1 MSIAERQANNH
12 IVAFKCECIGELH
25 KYLLKSTAQ
34 ENLVGKVISFFPSG
48 LNVKTSRNELLVI
61 SLNKIQSPITIN
73 LSPQSSNSNF
83 AGLVNYGY
91 DVIDSRNS
99 VSVGERMKFH
109 TEKCIV
115 FKNSFVRPTYAG
127 LYEFSDATEKI
138 LSTLMESR
146 RNGCLLE
153 PDITNQGLLHQFVT
167 ETSVNIIKNK
177 DNIRFVR
184 TLSNSLMKMCGRGPG
199 LTPSGDDFI
208 CGFSSLFNLLCQSLE
223 YPSISLPMKRVC
235 NLTTWISFKFIY
247 YYQKLMVDEQIQG
260 LINSIGEGRT
270 DRFISLLSTLSYR
283 GHTSGIDIG
292 TGLSTAIFTFGDRF
306 LGTELLPKVQGLL
319 EYGNQPKD

>member
-1 MSIAERQANNH
+1 MSIAKRRANNH
-12 IVAFKCECIGELH
+12 IVAFNCECIGELH
-25 KYLLKSTAQ
+25 KYLHKSTVQ
-34 ENLVGKVISFFPSG
+34 ENLVGKVISAFPSS

-99 VSVGERMKFH
+99 ISVGERMKFH
-109 TEKCIV
+109 TEKSIV
-115 FKNSFVRPTYAG
+115 YKNCFVRPTCAG
-127 LYEFSDATEKI
+127 LYKFIYAAEKI
-138 LSTLMESR
+138 LSTLMELR
-146 RNGCLLE
+146 RNGCMLE
-153 PDITNQGLLHQFVT
+153 PDLTNQGLLHKFVT
-167 ETSVNIIKNK
+167 DTSLNIIKNK
-177 DNIRFVR
+177 DNTRFVR

-199 LTPSGDDFI
+199 FTPSGDDFI
-208 CGFSSLFNLLCQSLE
+208 CGFSSLFNLLCQNLE

-235 NLTTWISFKFIY
+235 DLTTWISFKFIY
-247 YYQKLMVDEQIQG
+247 YYQKLIVDEQIQG

-270 DRFISLLSTLSYR
+270 DRFIYLLSTLGYR
-283 GHTSGIDIG
+283 GHTSGIDIA

-319 EYGNQPKD
+319 EYGNQQKG